1 MFHFDVQGQL
11 VKSTHAGIVRYLVA
25 ADIEMVVGEG
35 ATWFTVSYRLTWT
48 KVENGVRKSWLR
60 APDLNLQVDRHNQ

>member
-1 MFHFDVQGQL
+1 MGNSHWRRLAEERAGGAKWVFHFDVQGQL

-35 ATWFTVSYRLTWT
+35 AT
-48 KVENGVRKSWLR
+48 
-60 APDLNLQVDRHNQ
+60 